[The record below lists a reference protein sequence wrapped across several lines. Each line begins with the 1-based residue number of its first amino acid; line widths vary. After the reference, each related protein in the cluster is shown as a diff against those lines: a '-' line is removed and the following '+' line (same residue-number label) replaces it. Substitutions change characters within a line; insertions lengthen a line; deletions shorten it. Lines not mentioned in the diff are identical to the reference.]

1 MPAFELKTWFAS
13 GDATWTERFYWV
25 GSSYAAAMQRLQVCT
40 RYRIALL
47 GAGAACT
54 QLRVSDLAVWRDS
67 IVSAPAGQ
75 QAAGAAC
82 LPSSGLLVRLQG
94 VHGQPPHGFYRTVLL
109 RCFPVAWLPPSP
121 GDPAPTVPAA
131 LAALAEWQQAL
142 RANGLCIQ
150 AIAGTGPLY
159 PVTAIAWW
167 ATGQCDTVGNPL
179 APNLTD
185 KGTTFVSLGLSG
197 PVGQEKSLPSI
208 PVGSIVGIHGVSYV
222 GGVSARAPKVN
233 GSREVLDSMPGLVTV
248 IAQAPAP
255 GQWVRS
261 GTVQLETEV
270 YVPIRDVVP
279 RGVGEKKVGHQKV
292 PAPQAVA
299 VVPAVPLG
307 PQIVP
312 KGITYPTLTI
322 TPVGG
327 PYPGTVR
334 ITNAREVCELI
345 YQGYPDVLPETTKPL
360 ALYQI
365 MNLQKSY
372 YILCSGTDS
381 YTNFVT
387 GIPADIYVGLGLP
400 FGFPFVIYETIVGL
414 VPDGSTVYLGGH
426 SLGGMACE
434 SYLNYYAGN
443 VNAYPRLVTFG
454 APVIGFL
461 TITSDIFKKEVTK
474 YANFANKT
482 VRFSTLHDPVPAL
495 SPIGLVLE
503 VFGNPELTIVSN
515 APFPEH
521 GPVNTHTHYPMLLSL
536 TVYDVLGNP
545 MGGSG
550 PAPLIPEMY
559 LKLIFTVDP
568 GGL

>member
-1 MPAFELKTWFAS
+1 MPAFELKTWFAA

-25 GSSYAAAMQRLQVCT
+25 GSSYGAAMQRLQVCT

-47 GAGAACT
+47 GQGAACT

-67 IVSAPAGQ
+67 IVSAPSGQ
-75 QAAGAAC
+75 PAASNAC

-94 VHGQPPHGFYRTVLL
+94 VSGQPPHGFYRTLLL

-159 PVTAIAWW
+159 PVTALAWW
-167 ATGQCDTVGNPL
+167 ATGNTDTVGNPL
-179 APNLTD
+179 QPKLSD
-185 KGTTFVSLGLSG
+185 KGSTFVSLALSG
-197 PVGQEKSLPSI
+197 PAGQENSLPSI
-208 PVGSIVGIHGVSYV
+208 PVGSKVGIHGVSYV
-222 GGVSARAPKVN
+222 GGPTARAPGVN
-233 GSREVLDSMPGLVTV
+233 GSREVLDSMPGLISV
-248 IAQAPAP
+248 IAEAPAP

-279 RGVGEKKVGHQKV
+279 RGVGEKKVGHQKA
-292 PAPQAVA
+292 PAPLAMA
-299 VVPAVPLG
+299 AGPTPRIGPHVVPRR
-307 PQIVP
+307 IS
-312 KGITYPTLTI
+312 YPTLTI

-327 PYPGTVR
+327 PYPGTVL
-334 ITNAREVCELI
+334 ITNARELCELI
-345 YQGYPDVLPETTKPL
+345 YEGYPDVLPETTKPL

-400 FGFPFVIYETIVGL
+400 FGFPNVIYETVLAL
-414 VPDGSTVYLGGH
+414 VPDGSTVYLAGH

-434 SYLNYYAGN
+434 SFLNYYAGN
-443 VNAYPRLVTFG
+443 TNAYPRLVTFG

-461 TITSDIFKKEVTK
+461 TSVSDIFKKSVTK
-474 YANFANKT
+474 WANFGQKA

-503 VFGNPELTIVSN
+503 VLGNPELTIVSN

-521 GPVNTHTHYPMLLSL
+521 GPINTHTHYPMLKSL
-536 TVYDVLGNP
+536 EVYDVLGNDKTAP
-545 MGGSG
+545 DYI
-550 PAPLIPEMY
+550 PLIPFMY

-568 GGL
+568 GGA